1 MRHHVFYAI
10 SCLTLLMMSS
20 PFAKGSV
27 APTADLDA
35 PSTRLTV
42 AERKAH

>member
-1 MRHHVFYAI
+1 MFYAI

-27 APTADLDA
+27 APTVDLDA
-35 PSTRLTV
+35 PSTRLKV